1 MNEVEVSIREQI
13 KIRTEINE
21 IENKNTIEK
30 INEAKSNKLGCQILC
45 PRPSVRKWE
54 TIFIYVQALEACIII
69 GKVRGVKVREG
80 GTSQRSDCWDP
91 KWQTLG

>member
-30 INEAKSNKLGCQILC
+30 IDEAKS
-45 PRPSVRKWE
+45 
-54 TIFIYVQALEACIII
+54 
-69 GKVRGVKVREG
+69 
-80 GTSQRSDCWDP
+80 
-91 KWQTLG
+91 

>member
-30 INEAKSNKLGCQILC
+30 INEAKSWFSEEIKNW
-45 PRPSVRKWE
+45 PA
-54 TIFIYVQALEACIII
+54 Y
-69 GKVRGVKVREG
+69 
-80 GTSQRSDCWDP
+80 
-91 KWQTLG
+91 